1 MKRNEEIEWKVEFHQ
16 AEPEIMP
23 IDFQGVHLIL
33 TGPLAWFY
41 RLFATMESKERAEK
55 ELYPWLVSAKLKYEK
70 AVSVAK
76 QNTAPSL

>member
-1 MKRNEEIEWKVEFHQ
+1 MNSTEYTVTFKQVQPDIL
-16 AEPEIMP
+16 P
-23 IDFQGVHLIL
+23 IDFEGVHLIL

-41 RLFATMESKERAEK
+41 GLFMSMKCEEAAVR
-55 ELYPWLVSAKLKYEK
+55 ELYPWLMEAKRK